1 MKKLSNI
8 EAELKKSVVYKKSIY
23 FLLTTQ
29 CSTALTAA
37 DSQHRKSFRV
47 HDWRYCWDDEYLKK
61 SHIVYMDRNDFSD
74 VNSLGTRMVF
84 SRIIIRKDK
93 IHIEKIR
100 INSNTSFR
108 NYWKTKKKK
117 RFQWKNNVNEQY
129 LGFQK
134 LHLNRKLTL
143 LEEFNNSYLFKVDP

>member
-1 MKKLSNI
+1 M
-8 EAELKKSVVYKKSIY
+8 
-23 FLLTTQ
+23 TTQ

-37 DSQHRKSFRV
+37 DSQNRKNFRV

-61 SHIVYMDRNDFSD
+61 SHIVYMDRNDISD
-74 VNSLGTRMVF
+74 VNSPGTRMVF

-117 RFQWKNNVNEQY
+117 KISMKEQREWTIFGLSETTFKQKVNFLLIQSRSLEFLKQYCNV
-129 LGFQK
+129 F
-134 LHLNRKLTL
+134 
-143 LEEFNNSYLFKVDP
+143 

>member
-1 MKKLSNI
+1 M
-8 EAELKKSVVYKKSIY
+8 
-23 FLLTTQ
+23 TTQ

-37 DSQHRKSFRV
+37 DSQNRKNFRV

-74 VNSLGTRMVF
+74 VNSPGTRMVF

-117 RFQWKNNVNEQY
+117 KISMKEQREWTIFGLSETTFKQKVNFLLIQSRSLEFLKQYCNV
-129 LGFQK
+129 F
-134 LHLNRKLTL
+134 
-143 LEEFNNSYLFKVDP
+143 

>member
-1 MKKLSNI
+1 M
-8 EAELKKSVVYKKSIY
+8 
-23 FLLTTQ
+23 TTQ

-37 DSQHRKSFRV
+37 DSQNRKNFRV

-117 RFQWKNNVNEQY
+117 KISMKEQREWTIFGLSETTFKQKVNFLLIQSRSLEFLKQYCNV
-129 LGFQK
+129 F
-134 LHLNRKLTL
+134 
-143 LEEFNNSYLFKVDP
+143 

>member
-1 MKKLSNI
+1 M
-8 EAELKKSVVYKKSIY
+8 
-23 FLLTTQ
+23 TTQ

-117 RFQWKNNVNEQY
+117 KISMKEQREWTIFGLSETTFKQKGNFAWRIQQFLLIQSRSLEFLKQYCNV
-129 LGFQK
+129 F
-134 LHLNRKLTL
+134 
-143 LEEFNNSYLFKVDP
+143 

>member
-1 MKKLSNI
+1 M
-8 EAELKKSVVYKKSIY
+8 Y

-37 DSQHRKSFRV
+37 DSQNRKNFRV

-61 SHIVYMDRNDFSD
+61 SHIVYMDRNDISD
-74 VNSLGTRMVF
+74 VNSPGTRMVF

-93 IHIEKIR
+93 IHIEKTR

-108 NYWKTKKKK
+108 NYCKTKKKKKEK

-134 LHLNRKLTL
+134 LHLNRKLT
-143 LEEFNNSYLFKVDP
+143 SYLFKVDP

>member
-1 MKKLSNI
+1 M
-8 EAELKKSVVYKKSIY
+8 
-23 FLLTTQ
+23 TTQ
-29 CSTALTAA
+29 CSTALIAA

-117 RFQWKNNVNEQY
+117 KISMKEQREWTIFGLSETTFKQKVNFAWRIQQFLLIQSRSLEFLKQYCNV
-129 LGFQK
+129 F
-134 LHLNRKLTL
+134 
-143 LEEFNNSYLFKVDP
+143 